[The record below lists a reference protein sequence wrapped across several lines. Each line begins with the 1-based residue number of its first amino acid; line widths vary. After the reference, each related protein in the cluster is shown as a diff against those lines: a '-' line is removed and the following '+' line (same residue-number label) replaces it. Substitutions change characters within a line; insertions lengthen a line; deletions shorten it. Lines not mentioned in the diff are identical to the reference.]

1 MPEWKY
7 ASVDLATNSTTVLA
21 KPALVFGWEVTTVL
35 SANACP
41 IKDDTVTVM
50 SVPASSAVGASH
62 FVEGGVRFE
71 TSLVVDPD
79 DAGTGV
85 ITVYYLPLATR

>member
-7 ASVDLATNSTTVLA
+7 ASVDLATDSTTILS
-21 KPALVFGWEVTTVL
+21 KSALVFGWEVTTVL

-41 IKDDTVTVM
+41 IKDDTVTVIT
-50 SVPASSAVGASH
+50 VPASSAVGASH

-71 TSLVVDPD
+71 TSLIVDPD
-79 DAGTGV
+79 NAATGTL
-85 ITVYYLPLATR
+85 TVYYRELN

>member
-7 ASVDLATNSTTVLA
+7 ASVDLATDSTTVLS
-21 KPALVFGWEVTTVL
+21 KPALMFGWEVTTGL

-41 IKDDTVTVM
+41 IKDDTATVM
-50 SVPASSAVGASH
+50 TIPASSAAGASH

-79 DAGTGV
+79 NAGTGT
-85 ITVYYLPLATR
+85 ITVYYRALN